1 MILHCGQSRS
11 KSKLGVST
19 RVVLLCF
26 GSRAFYVLH
35 YRRWW
40 LISYSIPIRLLAGFI
55 AVRYRKLGREKNK
68 YINYECN
75 RYKWKTTNN
84 MFISIKK
91 IIYVALNICM
101 SSCRVL
107 NIEMKKKKLI
117 NLSPSGVGESRNI
130 ALLGR
135 HVLGENFWQT
145 RGRWEKA
152 IVLIF
157 GEPVLWTRMIGQ

>member
-1 MILHCGQSRS
+1 MKVRVNHFVILILHCGQSRS

-101 SSCRVL
+101 SWTQKKYMHVFLPCSEYWNENNRVD
-107 NIEMKKKKLI
+107 K
-117 NLSPSGVGESRNI
+117 R
-130 ALLGR
+130 
-135 HVLGENFWQT
+135 
-145 RGRWEKA
+145 
-152 IVLIF
+152 
-157 GEPVLWTRMIGQ
+157 EP